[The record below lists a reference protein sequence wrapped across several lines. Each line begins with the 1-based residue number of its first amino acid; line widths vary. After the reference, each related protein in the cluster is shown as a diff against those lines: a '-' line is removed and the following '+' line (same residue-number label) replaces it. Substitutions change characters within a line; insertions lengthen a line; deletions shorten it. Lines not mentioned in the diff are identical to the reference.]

1 MTLFVRDPIDS
12 GEILDPAIVE
22 THVLELGER
31 GEHTRNLSAYDL
43 NPPVLRRPDAYRT
56 AEVPALRSIGII
68 PELGAPVAEYPVVS
82 PAEPEPEQVVP
93 GRHRGGRPAPRP
105 AWQWQMLLVGLGV
118 VGTVVVEVAV
128 LVALA
133 VIR

>member
-68 PELGAPVAEYPVVS
+68 PEYAPAAEYPVQRPV
-82 PAEPEPEQVVP
+82 EPEPVRP
-93 GRHRGGRPAPRP
+93 TYRARHRKQVPPW
-105 AWQWQMLLVGLGV
+105 AWMLTGAGLALLGV
-118 VGTVVVEVAV
+118 AGAA

-133 VIR
+133 VLR